1 MSPRQRTPE
10 QGRNSAP
17 RLPVSCGISRAG
29 KGTRKAR
36 DTLSR
41 WQSTGTPGL
50 HRAAPPRGRADG
62 VGAGRSRE
70 AENTGDAR
78 LQRARGWL
86 CVARQNGRVWP
97 GQRRGR
103 AAGQRVP
110 RRRDRG
116 RPSGKAAPSRRLQR
130 TSRSRQQ
137 CLRAGD
143 SHAPRAAAPPGC
155 AAPALACK
163 PQPGVH
169 LGPLPGPGACDLPT
183 PTLAGPSREQPW
195 AAGRADCSC
204 TTPSALPPWEAAAAP
219 TMAPQHCDLNR
230 GTVRV
235 LREHGLRPRD
245 RSRVGTSRRAD
256 CDAGEDARFPAV
268 TGRLAA
274 CLGCLRARCPGWSL
288 LHPLRPSNM
297 EPH

>member
-62 VGAGRSRE
+62 VGGGRSRE

-143 SHAPRAAAPPGC
+143 GHAPRAAAPPGC

-163 PQPGVH
+163 PQPVLSRGRAH
-169 LGPLPGPGACDLPT
+169 ATCPHP
-183 PTLAGPSREQPW
+183 PSR
-195 AAGRADCSC
+195 
-204 TTPSALPPWEAAAAP
+204 ALHES
-219 TMAPQHCDLNR
+219 NR
-230 GTVRV
+230 GRLDGPTA
-235 LREHGLRPRD
+235 
-245 RSRVGTSRRAD
+245 RA
-256 CDAGEDARFPAV
+256 P
-268 TGRLAA
+268 
-274 CLGCLRARCPGWSL
+274 
-288 LHPLRPSNM
+288 HPLLCRPGKQRRHPRWPLSTAT
-297 EPH
+297 